1 MAQGLT
7 PATVGVG
14 TCKGIGGHP
23 KRRLVWAT

>member
-14 TCKGIGGHP
+14 TARVFGSGP
-23 KRRLVWAT
+23 KRCLVWAT